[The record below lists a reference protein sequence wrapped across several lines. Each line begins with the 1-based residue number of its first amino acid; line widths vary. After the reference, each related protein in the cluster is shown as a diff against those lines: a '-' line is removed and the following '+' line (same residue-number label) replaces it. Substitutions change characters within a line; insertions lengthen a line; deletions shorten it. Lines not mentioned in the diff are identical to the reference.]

1 MQRILSEIKAYKA
14 QNEQEEKDQEEL
26 IWLIETYKEK
36 AFTRDLKFGHIT
48 SSAIVV
54 DENHKYILMGYHNI
68 YQSMAWLGGHADGEF
83 DLEKL
88 SKREVLEE
96 TGLDGLK
103 LIYDNISSLE
113 ILSVDGHYKRGK
125 YVSTHLHYNVTY
137 LYEGD
142 MSKPTRIKSDENS
155 CVKWI
160 PISDLYE
167 YVKNDHDMYH
177 IYMKSL
183 DRLNK

>member
-1 MQRILSEIKAYKA
+1 MQKILSKIKNY
-14 QNEQEEKDQEEL
+14 QPLNEQEEKDKEEL

-54 DENHKYILMGYHNI
+54 DETHKYILMGYHNI

-83 DLEKL
+83 DLEML
-88 SKREVLEE
+88 AEREVLEE
-96 TGLDGLK
+96 TGLDDLK
-103 LIYDNISSLE
+103 LIYENISSLE

-125 YVSTHLHYNVTY
+125 FVSTHLHYNVTY
-137 LYEGD
+137 LFEGD
-142 MSKPTRIKSDENS
+142 MTKPTRIKSDENS
-155 CVKWI
+155 SVKWL
-160 PISDLYE
+160 PINELYE

-177 IYMKSL
+177 IYMKSIK
-183 DRLNK
+183 RLEK